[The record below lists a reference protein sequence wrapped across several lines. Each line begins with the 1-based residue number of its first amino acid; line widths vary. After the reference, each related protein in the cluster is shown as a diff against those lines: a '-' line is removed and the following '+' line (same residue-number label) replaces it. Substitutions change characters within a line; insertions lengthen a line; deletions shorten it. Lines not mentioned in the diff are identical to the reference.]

1 MVALQPAWNRYVLP
15 AESRSN
21 ETDSV
26 QSLKLF
32 SSSVVNTYEFVNP
45 SPRRHHQRTSW
56 NHWQLRDVVL
66 CPSQKPE
73 LYSIYRCN
81 VDKYDIQKQQSTRI
95 LGDLDFD
102 PVSLAVGGDFVVV
115 GGQRAELAVARL
127 SDPCAPTVVRSGGSI
142 NNFVAL
148 DQSQPALPRRRFR
161 DSAAF
166 IEDGVT
172 NLNIMNNSSSM
183 PRLMACN
190 NDHTVRLMSLPDLR
204 LVTELKFPTAVNYA
218 AISPDGTKMCVVG
231 DSSDVFLFSKRGDDF
246 EKIATLTASNDSS
259 FSCDWNQGS
268 QLFAVGSQ
276 DGYATVWDIR
286 TQQKMVQ
293 LETFQHGR
301 SRGACRNVKFSP
313 SGSIDLLAFSEH
325 TSYVNVVDTRSF
337 EKRQILCASSTG
349 NNALHSGGSGSGGG
363 SAMNN
368 AVQAAFS
375 MADSPSLMSPDL
387 QITGLRFASDSS
399 ALFVGLEESIL
410 EYSVDKIGRYS
421 FSTSAT
427 I

>member
-1 MVALQPAWNRYVLP
+1 MVGQQLYRNRYVLS
-15 AESRSN
+15 AASYSLDVNIARS
-21 ETDSV
+21 S
-26 QSLKLF
+26 KLF

-45 SPRRHHQRTSW
+45 SPRKHLQRTSW
-56 NHWQLRDVVL
+56 NHWYLRDVVL

-95 LGDLDFD
+95 LGDLEFD
-102 PVSLAVGGDFVVV
+102 PVSLAIGGDFIVV

-127 SDPCAPTVVRSGGSI
+127 SDPSSPTVVRSGGSI
-142 NNFVAL
+142 NNF
-148 DQSQPALPRRRFR
+148 
-161 DSAAF
+161 
-166 IEDGVT
+166 DGVT
-172 NLNIMNNSSSM
+172 NLNIMSSNDM
-183 PRLMACN
+183 PRLLVCN

-204 LVTELKFPTAVNYA
+204 IVTELKFPTAVNYA
-218 AISPDGTKMCVVG
+218 AISPDGAKMCVVG
-231 DSSDVFLFSKRGDDF
+231 DSNEVFLFNKHGDDF
-246 EKIATLTASNDSS
+246 EKIATLTASNDAS
-259 FSCDWNQGS
+259 FSCDWNQSS

-286 TQQKMVQ
+286 SQQKMVQ

-337 EKRQILCASSTG
+337 EKRQILR
-349 NNALHSGGSGSGGG
+349 
-363 SAMNN
+363 
-368 AVQAAFS
+368 
-375 MADSPSLMSPDL
+375 ADSPSLLSQDL
-387 QITGLRFASDSS
+387 QITGLRFSSDSS

-410 EYSVDKIGRYS
+410 EYAVDRIGRYS
-421 FSTSAT
+421 FSTSE
-427 I
+427 II

>member
-1 MVALQPAWNRYVLP
+1 
-15 AESRSN
+15 
-21 ETDSV
+21 
-26 QSLKLF
+26 
-32 SSSVVNTYEFVNP
+32 
-45 SPRRHHQRTSW
+45 
-56 NHWQLRDVVL
+56 QLRDVVL
-66 CPSQKPE
+66 CPSQRPE

-148 DQSQPALPRRRFR
+148 DQSQSAMPQRRFR

-204 LVTELKFPTAVNYA
+204 LVTELKFPTAVNYGKFLILRATVACFWREANVHINLYMRHSNTCICNSFFCSVA

-231 DSSDVFLFSKRGDDF
+231 DSNDVFLFSKRGDDF

-259 FSCDWNQGS
+259 FSCDWNQSS

-349 NNALHSGGSGSGGG
+349 NNALLGGG
-363 SAMNN
+363 ALNN

>member
-1 MVALQPAWNRYVLP
+1 
-15 AESRSN
+15 
-21 ETDSV
+21 
-26 QSLKLF
+26 
-32 SSSVVNTYEFVNP
+32 
-45 SPRRHHQRTSW
+45 
-56 NHWQLRDVVL
+56 
-66 CPSQKPE
+66 
-73 LYSIYRCN
+73 
-81 VDKYDIQKQQSTRI
+81 STRI

-102 PVSLAVGGDFVVV
+102 PVSIAVGGDFVVV

-148 DQSQPALPRRRFR
+148 DQSQSVLPRRRFR

-204 LVTELKFPTAVNYA
+204 LVTELKFPTAINYA
-218 AISPDGTKMCVVG
+218 AISPDGSKMCVVG
-231 DSSDVFLFSKRGDDF
+231 DSNDVFLFNKRGDDF
-246 EKIATLTASNDSS
+246 ERIATLTASNDSS
-259 FSCDWNQGS
+259 FSCDWNQSS
-268 QLFAVGSQ
+268 QYFAVGSQ

-286 TQQKMVQ
+286 SQQKMVQ

-337 EKRQILCASSTG
+337 EKRQVLCASNTD
-349 NNALHSGGSGSGGG
+349 NALLHGNRGGGGGSNVGGG
-363 SAMNN
+363 SASNN

-375 MADSPSLMSPDL
+375 MAESPSILSPDL
-387 QITGLRFASDSS
+387 QITGLRFAPDSS

-410 EYSVDKIGRYS
+410 EYTVDKIGRYS
-421 FSTSAT
+421 FSTSST

>member
-1 MVALQPAWNRYVLP
+1 MVVLQPAWNRYVLSSASHP
-15 AESRSN
+15 SR
-21 ETDSV
+21 EDSA

-32 SSSVVNTYEFVNP
+32 SSSVVNTYEFV
-45 SPRRHHQRTSW
+45 SPLPHKHLQRTSW

-66 CPSQKPE
+66 CPSQRPE

-81 VDKYDIQKQQSTRI
+81 VDRYDIQKQQSTRV

-102 PVSLAVGGDFVVV
+102 PVSLAIGGDFIVA

-127 SDPCAPTVVRSGGSI
+127 SDPCAPTVVQSGGSI
-142 NNFVAL
+142 NNMVAL
-148 DQSQPALPRRRFR
+148 DQSRSAQPRRRFR

-172 NLNIMNNSSSM
+172 NLNIMNNSTM
-183 PRLMACN
+183 PRLVVCN
-190 NDHTVRLMSLPDLR
+190 NDHTVRLMSLPDLH
-204 LVTELKFPTAVNYA
+204 LVTELKFPTAINYA

-231 DSSDVFLFSKRGDDF
+231 DSNEVFLFNKRGDDF
-246 EKIATLTASNDSS
+246 EKIASLTASNDAS

-268 QLFAVGSQ
+268 QYFAVGSQ
-276 DGYATVWDIR
+276 DGYVTVWDIR
-286 TQQKMVQ
+286 SQQKMVQ

-325 TSYVNVVDTRSF
+325 TSYVNIVDTRSF
-337 EKRQILCASSTG
+337 EKRQVLCASNPESIPHG
-349 NNALHSGGSGSGGG
+349 DV
-363 SAMNN
+363 MDN

-375 MADSPSLMSPDL
+375 IIDSPSMMRQDL
-387 QITGLRFASDSS
+387 QITGLRFAPDSS

-410 EYSVDKIGRYS
+410 EYTVDKIGRYS
-421 FSTSAT
+421 FSTSE
-427 I
+427 II